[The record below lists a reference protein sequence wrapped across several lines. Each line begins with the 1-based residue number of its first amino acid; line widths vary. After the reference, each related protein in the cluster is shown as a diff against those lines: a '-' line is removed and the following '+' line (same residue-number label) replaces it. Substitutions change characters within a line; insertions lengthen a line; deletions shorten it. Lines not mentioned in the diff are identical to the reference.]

1 MINHARNLL
10 LNIAPNPSYSATHL
24 FDEIIDPNYLVKPL
38 PSHLQAIRRAL
49 FGEAPDRTMLNYR
62 SRELLALLV
71 NTELQSFIA
80 DLDPRI
86 TYDLKDDSQ
95 LLQPYFQLVA
105 TQYSGA
111 TNELG
116 LAYNPWT
123 SNSGRLKYSWH
134 VSYDGTTADLVLHST
149 YTQAAYTPSFTAGL
163 SEPLLLPGT
172 KSAYITLADSPATWQ
187 LSYLAKPAKDLGEVL
202 ADIDSLGNTAV
213 LELFGI
219 GSPRADT
226 EPFKT
231 FFNLWRYH
239 YALPMRLGG
248 ILLALIYRTNEL

>member
-10 LNIAPNPSYSATHL
+10 LNIEPNPSYSATRL

-38 PSHLQAIRRAL
+38 PSYLETIRRAL

-62 SRELLALLV
+62 GRELLALLV
-71 NTELQSFIA
+71 NTELQSFITA
-80 DLDPRI
+80 LDPRI
-86 TYDLKDDSQ
+86 TYDLSDDSQ
-95 LLQPYFQLVA
+95 VLQPYFQLTA
-105 TQYSGA
+105 TQLSGA
-111 TNELG
+111 ENALG

-123 SNSGRLKYSWH
+123 SASGRLAYSWY
-134 VSYDGTTADLVLHST
+134 VSYDGTTANLVLHSA
-149 YTQAAYTPSFTAGL
+149 YTQAAYTPSFSAGL
-163 SEPLLLPGT
+163 SPPLLLPGT
-172 KSAYITLADSPATWQ
+172 KSAYITLADIPATWR
-187 LSYLAKPAKDLGEVL
+187 LSYVAKPAKDLGEVL

-213 LELFGI
+213 LELFGV
-219 GSPRADT
+219 GTPRAET